1 MRCLLIQANGNNNR
15 MGYYFKQPKYELYF
29 RGSKIIDKIIENSNG
44 VFDKIFVAVRKG
56 VEINFNS
63 SMVDLIYCERTES
76 RIDTLKN
83 CFDELENYES
93 VTIHDCDVVID
104 RDVLEEMKGNSLAVA
119 SYKGD
124 GLKYGFIEL
133 DRKMKY
139 LKGNEKEKEEGHVS
153 IGAYSVDYIEFNRYL
168 EKATNES
175 LLEYYNLLETDNIGI
190 VYSKNHINLGDI
202 QSYIDNLWS
211 L

>member
-15 MGYYFKQPKYELYF
+15 MGHYFKQPKYELYYN
-29 RGSKIIDKIIENSNG
+29 GSKIIDKIIENSYG
-44 VFDKIFVAVRKG
+44 IFDKIFVAIRKG
-56 VEINFNS
+56 IEINFDHS
-63 SMVDLIYCERTES
+63 RVDLIYCERTES

-83 CFDELENYES
+83 CFEKLGDYES
-93 VTIHDCDVVID
+93 VIIHDCDVVID
-104 RDVLEEMKGNSLAVA
+104 REVLGEMRNNSLAVA
-119 SYKGD
+119 SYRRD
-124 GLKYGFIEL
+124 GLKYGFVEL

-153 IGAYSVDYIEFNRYL
+153 IGAYSVCYSEFNKYL
-168 EKATNES
+168 KIARSES
-175 LLEYYNLLETDNIGI
+175 LLEYYNLIENNNIGI

-202 QSYIDNLWS
+202 ESYIGNLWS

>member
-15 MGYYFKQPKYELYF
+15 MGHYFKQPKYELYYG
-29 RGSKIIDKIIENSNG
+29 GSKIIDRIMENSYG
-44 VFDKIFVAVRKG
+44 VFDKIFVAIRRG

-76 RIDTLKN
+76 RIETLKN
-83 CFDELENYES
+83 CFEKLEDYES
-93 VTIHDCDVVID
+93 VTIHDCDVMID
-104 RDVLEEMKGNSLAVA
+104 REVLEEMRGNSLAVT
-119 SYKGD
+119 SYKRD

-133 DRKMKY
+133 DRKMRY

-153 IGAYSVDYIEFNRYL
+153 IGAYSVYYNEFNRYL
-168 EKATNES
+168 EKATAES
-175 LLEYYNLLETDNIGI
+175 LLEYYNLLESNNIGI

-202 QSYIDNLWS
+202 ESYIGNLWS